1 VPFEIAGA
9 PHPNG
14 NWSRSF
20 TTCGVFEGFLP
31 FLLTGDAS
39 TVGPGSPTEVMYWSL
54 PSRIVGED
62 LVLIWCNSVEG
73 VRLANGAIDGV
84 WASTDGYSGS
94 APQTDVLHFTLRA
107 PDPGWPIMD
116 MQSLRLASLSSGTV
130 AVLGCPGGR
139 VRVISGRGYRVDNS
153 NAHARGTMQ
162 TSPTDLGHGG
172 VALAVRPEGSGSNE
186 LVRIWFGTSYGHAP
200 LPAAYATSGSL
211 QDSEV
216 LCGGIHTM
224 TWSASSGFS
233 GATTVSLRP
242 GSPAGSGFGVVGLA
256 VANLLPESVHAG
268 EELIATTLSGDLLI
282 FEPMLTSSTPIW
294 RTNVTGS
301 IGCYNS
307 IIVDDLDG
315 DGLQELYLAG
325 SQGIWRFVLPG
336 E

>member
-1 VPFEIAGA
+1 MAG
-9 PHPNG
+9 
-14 NWSRSF
+14 
-20 TTCGVFEGFLP
+20 V
-31 FLLTGDAS
+31 LTSA
-39 TVGPGSPTEVMYWSL
+39 W
-54 PSRIVGED
+54 
-62 LVLIWCNSVEG
+62 
-73 VRLANGAIDGV
+73 AIDGV

-94 APQTDVLHFTLRA
+94 TPQTDVAHFTLRA

-172 VALAVRPEGSGSNE
+172 VALAIRPEGSGSNE
-186 LVRIWFGTSYGHAP
+186 LVRIWYGTGYGHAP
-200 LPAAYATSGSL
+200 LPAAYATAGSL

-216 LCGGIHTM
+216 LCGEVHMM
-224 TWSASSGFS
+224 TWSPAGGFS
-233 GATTVSLRP
+233 APTSVPLRP

-256 VANLLPESVHAG
+256 VAHLLPETVHPG
-268 EELIATTLSGDLLI
+268 EELIVVTLSGDLLL
-282 FEPMLTSSTPIW
+282 FDPLLTSSTPIW

-301 IGCYNS
+301 LGCYNA
-307 IIVDDLDG
+307 IVVDDLDG
-315 DGLQELYLAG
+315 DGLQELYSAG